1 MPLLQRVLTRVSP
14 PKQPQPRFL
23 RPLLGLMLRR
33 PGPATCRPLRRY
45 RTDPERTVAR
55 WSARDVDGVSLT
67 PAAIPAAVP
76 AEQAPAVVRHA
87 SVGPTRGQQT
97 SGLAH
102 VWHGSHSRRDQ
113 GVEISTWAWLEIT
126 GPGADCLSVEHPPP
140 RARRA
145 PQRRPGWMALWSH
158 GAGSSP
164 RLGWP
169 PGAPWSP
176 RAMTANRPA
185 SVVSGPA
192 GSSRGASCEPRP
204 LGALSTRDRRGQL
217 PDVPRPTMAR
227 CTGATARGLQQL
239 RPQPPLSGSPTR
251 ASTMGRARATSVSG
265 SWWTPHATGAPS
277 SCALMWRS
285 TRPRARAMTKR
296 AAHSS
301 FGVATPSHGPA

>member
-126 GPGADCLSVEHPPP
+126 GPGADCLSVEHPP
-140 RARRA
+140 
-145 PQRRPGWMALWSH
+145 H
-158 GAGSSP
+158 
-164 RLGWP
+164 
-169 PGAPWSP
+169 
-176 RAMTANRPA
+176 
-185 SVVSGPA
+185 
-192 GSSRGASCEPRP
+192 
-204 LGALSTRDRRGQL
+204 
-217 PDVPRPTMAR
+217 
-227 CTGATARGLQQL
+227 ARGE
-239 RPQPPLSGSPTR
+239 PPRGDPD
-251 ASTMGRARATSVSG
+251 G
-265 SWWTPHATGAPS
+265 
-277 SCALMWRS
+277 WRS
-285 TRPRARAMTKR
+285 GAMAPGRLRAWV
-296 AAHSS
+296 
-301 FGVATPSHGPA
+301 GLPALRGHRGR